1 MAPFP
6 ATFSPASPRG
16 GCGHHSRSGRDSV
29 GTRLARPG
37 LIRLA
42 LLATLGVVV
51 LTACATMTAYKQ
63 EVAAYQALADQATE
77 HFHKG
82 HVSITLTDNTKGWYS
97 RPDHS
102 IQLVVRNGYNRSLP
116 LLAHELGHHILNHD
130 QQSSALEMEAN
141 AMGVEVLQVWG
152 WSFYQAFDMLGDM
165 LCRARGSNTVGH
177 LSRAEEIKALKAH
190 YADRNVEGF
199 HCWNEKAATAP
210 VLLAQFGSLP

>member
-1 MAPFP
+1 V
-6 ATFSPASPRG
+6 
-16 GCGHHSRSGRDSV
+16 D
-29 GTRLARPG
+29 TRFGLPG

-51 LTACATMTAYKQ
+51 LTGCATTTAYNQ

-77 HFHKG
+77 HFNTG
-82 HVSITLTDNTKGWYS
+82 HVSITLTDTGKGWYS
-97 RPDHS
+97 RADNS
-102 IQLVVRNGYNRSLP
+102 IQLGVRNGYNRSLP
-116 LLAHELGHHILNHD
+116 LLAHELGHHILHHG
-130 QQSSALEMEAN
+130 QQGSAYEMAAN
-141 AMGVEVLQVWG
+141 AKGVEVLQVWG
-152 WSFYQAFDMLGDM
+152 WSFYQAFDMMGDM

-177 LSRAEEIKALKAH
+177 LSRAEEIRALKAH